1 MPKPL
6 NCTDIALFFIPKK
19 ANTTRVTGYRPIDL
33 TNIVYRIIAK
43 SLANRRLKEELHDY
57 TQGRRITGNI
67 IIVQETI
74 HSFNLKSFAQHVF
87 MLKIDIATVFDHIEW
102 LFVLD
107 ALRRQRHDK
116 HLIRLIHACI
126 SIASFAINVN
136 VEPYGHVSATRG
148 VLERDVRSHLTYL
161 EFL

>member
-6 NCTDIALFFIPKK
+6 NCTDIAFFIPKK
-19 ANTTRVTGYRPIDL
+19 ANTARVTGYRPIDL

-87 MLKIDIATVFDHIEW
+87 MLKIDLVTVFDHIECP
-102 LFVLD
+102 FCP
-107 ALRRQRHDK
+107 R
-116 HLIRLIHACI
+116 CI
-126 SIASFAINVN
+126 TT
-136 VEPYGHVSATRG
+136 SATRQTFNQTNPC
-148 VLERDVRSHLTYL
+148 LHFNCLLCY
-161 EFL
+161 